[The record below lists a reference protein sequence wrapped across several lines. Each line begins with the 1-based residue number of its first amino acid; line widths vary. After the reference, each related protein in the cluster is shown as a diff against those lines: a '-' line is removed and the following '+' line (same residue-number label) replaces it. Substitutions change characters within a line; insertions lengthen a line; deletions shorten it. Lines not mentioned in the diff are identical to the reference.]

1 LYERTGGDV
10 ANQKMGGGN
19 GQGTSRENYVG
30 QEISNNYVGQEIS
43 NNYVVQEISNNYVGQ
58 EISNNFRFTC
68 STAI

>member
-1 LYERTGGDV
+1 M
-10 ANQKMGGGN
+10 ANQKMGAGN

-30 QEISNNYVGQEIS
+30 QD
-43 NNYVVQEISNNYVGQ
+43 ISNNYVGQ